1 MRERTTSDNVSSQ
14 FFWHFPE
21 FMCENS
27 MREIVLSKKSYA
39 VWLITNTGW
48 ILSILPVSLL
58 KHNKGANVSL
68 FRTTSKMWFWAWSWR
83 LYAVK
88 ILGPFTYLFPRPC
101 ILFYVFPQLS
111 NMLCKAINYV
121 NNNFQKKK
129 TQSKTK
135 SRLNPHAKNRELLLM
150 QILSTPLLNIIFKTA
165 SLMHIIY

>member
-39 VWLITNTGW
+39 VWLITNAGW

-58 KHNKGANVSL
+58 KYNKGANVSL
-68 FRTTSKMWFWAWSWR
+68 SGPHLRCDSERDRDVCMLLKFWDLSLISFPDHASCFMSF
-83 LYAVK
+83 LN
-88 ILGPFTYLFPRPC
+88 YLICSF
-101 ILFYVFPQLS
+101 
-111 NMLCKAINYV
+111 INYV